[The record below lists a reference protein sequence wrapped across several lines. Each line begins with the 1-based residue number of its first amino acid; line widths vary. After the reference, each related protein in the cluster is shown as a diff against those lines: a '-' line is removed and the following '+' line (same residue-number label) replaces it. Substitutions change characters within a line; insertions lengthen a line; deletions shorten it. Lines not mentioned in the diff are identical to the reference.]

1 MEEKEIEKTKR
12 VNPFLEQYKTPHE
25 TVPFDKIKLE
35 DYEEAF
41 LEGIRR
47 DDEQIEKTI
56 NNPAEPTFDNT
67 IINVDD
73 DKDGYYDL
81 LSRVSTVFFNL
92 LSAETNDEMDALAQ
106 KMQPILTKHANDVRL
121 NKKLFERI
129 KAVHDNHRELPVEV
143 DSLKATMQ
151 DPTINHY
158 KVIGLAGDWATTSE
172 LGDFNVE
179 FVVPSKAKDLLA
191 AMFGNDAVSDLTKVT
206 LKTGDTDLDATTGFT
221 GVALEP
227 KKFKI
232 QGTIA
237 IVDDNNALYRQIRF
251 SFRRHIP
258 TYYQIPQDLSMD

>member
-1 MEEKEIEKTKR
+1 MKKIEELKDIFVGPKTLLYAKAITD
-12 VNPFLEQYKTPHE
+12 LSKT
-25 TVPFDKIKLE
+25 TLDIT
-35 DYEEAF
+35 A
-41 LEGIRR
+41 
-47 DDEQIEKTI
+47 
-56 NNPAEPTFDNT
+56 
-67 IINVDD
+67 
-73 DKDGYYDL
+73 DL
-81 LSRVSTVFFNL
+81 
-92 LSAETNDEMDALAQ
+92 
-106 KMQPILTKHANDVRL
+106 
-121 NKKLFERI
+121 
-129 KAVHDNHRELPVEV
+129 ELPVEV

-237 IVDDNNALYRQIRF
+237 IVDDTKTNVMIITNIALYATLQWDETGTKPVAFKF
-251 SFRRHIP
+251 SGSIEGAGKKSIAWL
-258 TYYQIPQDLSMD
+258 TKAAGA

>member
-1 MEEKEIEKTKR
+1 MKKIEELKDIFVGPKTLLYAKAITD
-12 VNPFLEQYKTPHE
+12 LSKT
-25 TVPFDKIKLE
+25 TLDIT
-35 DYEEAF
+35 A
-41 LEGIRR
+41 
-47 DDEQIEKTI
+47 
-56 NNPAEPTFDNT
+56 
-67 IINVDD
+67 
-73 DKDGYYDL
+73 DL
-81 LSRVSTVFFNL
+81 
-92 LSAETNDEMDALAQ
+92 
-106 KMQPILTKHANDVRL
+106 
-121 NKKLFERI
+121 
-129 KAVHDNHRELPVEV
+129 ELPVEV

-191 AMFGNDAVSDLTKVT
+191 AMFGNDAVSDITKVT

-237 IVDDNNALYRQIRF
+237 IVDDTKTNVMVITNIALYATLQWDDTGTKPVAFKF
-251 SFRRHIP
+251 SGSIEGAGKKSIAWL
-258 TYYQIPQDLSMD
+258 TKAAA

>member
-1 MEEKEIEKTKR
+1 MKKIEELKDIFVGPKTLLYAKAITD
-12 VNPFLEQYKTPHE
+12 LSK
-25 TVPFDKIKLE
+25 
-35 DYEEAF
+35 
-41 LEGIRR
+41 
-47 DDEQIEKTI
+47 
-56 NNPAEPTFDNT
+56 NT
-67 IINVDD
+67 LDITA
-73 DKDGYYDL
+73 DL
-81 LSRVSTVFFNL
+81 
-92 LSAETNDEMDALAQ
+92 
-106 KMQPILTKHANDVRL
+106 
-121 NKKLFERI
+121 
-129 KAVHDNHRELPVEV
+129 ELPVEV

-237 IVDDNNALYRQIRF
+237 IVDDTKTNVMVITNIALYATLQWDETGTKPVAFKF
-251 SFRRHIP
+251 SGSIEGAGKKSIAWL
-258 TYYQIPQDLSMD
+258 TKASAS

>member
-1 MEEKEIEKTKR
+1 MKKIEELKDIFVGPKTLLYAKAITE
-12 VNPFLEQYKTPHE
+12 LSKT
-25 TVPFDKIKLE
+25 TLDIT
-35 DYEEAF
+35 A
-41 LEGIRR
+41 
-47 DDEQIEKTI
+47 
-56 NNPAEPTFDNT
+56 
-67 IINVDD
+67 
-73 DKDGYYDL
+73 DL
-81 LSRVSTVFFNL
+81 
-92 LSAETNDEMDALAQ
+92 
-106 KMQPILTKHANDVRL
+106 
-121 NKKLFERI
+121 
-129 KAVHDNHRELPVEV
+129 ELPVEV

-237 IVDDNNALYRQIRF
+237 IVDDTKTNVMVITNIALYATLQWDDTGTKPVAFKF
-251 SFRRHIP
+251 SGSIEGAGKKSIAWL
-258 TYYQIPQDLSMD
+258 TKAAA

>member
-1 MEEKEIEKTKR
+1 MKKIEELKDIFVGPKT
-12 VNPFLEQYKTPHE
+12 LLY
-25 TVPFDKIKLE
+25 
-35 DYEEAF
+35 A
-41 LEGIRR
+41 
-47 DDEQIEKTI
+47 KTI
-56 NNPAEPTFDNT
+56 T
-67 IINVDD
+67 
-73 DKDGYYDL
+73 DL
-81 LSRVSTVFFNL
+81 SKTTLDITADL
-92 LSAETNDEMDALAQ
+92 
-106 KMQPILTKHANDVRL
+106 
-121 NKKLFERI
+121 
-129 KAVHDNHRELPVEV
+129 ELPVEV

-237 IVDDNNALYRQIRF
+237 IVDDTKTNVMVITNIALYATLQWDETGTKPVAFKF
-251 SFRRHIP
+251 SGSIEGAGKKSIAWL
-258 TYYQIPQDLSMD
+258 TKAAA